1 MKWTIL
7 GQILNFQKIDLGQLL
22 SLKVK
27 FFINSIYPF
36 SLILRPEKSILRH
49 EKVSLVALFTTTI
62 IFYIPFLS
70 IF

>member
-1 MKWTIL
+1 MDYSGTDFKFSKNRSRATFKS
-7 GQILNFQKIDLGQLL
+7 QDKI
-22 SLKVK
+22 
-27 FFINSIYPF
+27 FFINSICPF